1 MSQWHCTFFITFLVN
16 LKEKSYL
23 CKRIY
28 QNKNMNTKKR
38 GITVSS
44 ELQAKIKQAHKNY
57 QQGNYVS
64 CHTKEELHT
73 LLNSL

>member
-1 MSQWHCTFFITFLVN
+1 
-16 LKEKSYL
+16 
-23 CKRIY
+23 
-28 QNKNMNTKKR
+28 MNTKKR